1 MADPLHYRRM
11 TLDELMSTLSQRF
24 GMPLQVANEE
34 NRDVIVEFADHPLEF
49 EFERGQIQVTI
60 HFAELQRDKKRW
72 KNFSIRGNYRADV
85 QQLDIALHRED
96 SVSLIGD
103 RIGLRDQLAL
113 RGIAAKVF
121 GKHQRL
127 QILSDVVRQQPKL
140 RNLSVTQFT
149 IRDGWLAVAF
159 GEPTNRV
166 QRVADRSAWLQPF

>member
-1 MADPLHYRRM
+1 MFP
-11 TLDELMSTLSQRF
+11 
-24 GMPLQVANEE
+24 
-34 NRDVIVEFADHPLEF
+34 
-49 EFERGQIQVTI
+49 
-60 HFAELQRDKKRW
+60 DKKRW

-159 GEPTNRV
+159 GEPTSDGNIELLLPN
-166 QRVADRSAWLQPF
+166 QRRDTLAAITRTDSGAQVSVSSSPECGE